1 MSDGTEQSE
10 RTEDAEPSDRPS
22 ADRDGDAPL
31 SELAQRVS
39 DSRRD
44 RASEAGDG
52 VSADDGEVP
61 AGDADPFEEMSV
73 SEIDEETLWESLG
86 EDADREPELSVG
98 ADPVDEPE
106 TTGTAR
112 TSPEPREHVVS
123 KESYCQKCPHL
134 GDPPELQCTHDGTEI
149 VEVVDSEHFRV
160 RECPMVDE

>member
-1 MSDGTEQSE
+1 MSDGTERSE
-10 RTEDAEPSDRPS
+10 TTEDAEPSDRPS
-22 ADRDGDAPL
+22 EDRDEDAPL

-39 DSRRD
+39 DRRRQRD
-44 RASEAGDG
+44 PESGDG
-52 VSADDGEVP
+52 LSADDGEVS
-61 AGDADPFEEMSV
+61 AGDADPFEEVSV

-86 EDADREPELSVG
+86 EDTDQDPELSVG
-98 ADPVDEPE
+98 ADPVDEP
-106 TTGTAR
+106 GAMGAAHA
-112 TSPEPREHVVS
+112 SPEPREHVVS

>member
-22 ADRDGDAPL
+22 ADRDGDSPL

-39 DSRRD
+39 DSRRE
-44 RASEAGDG
+44 RASEAGDE
-52 VSADDGEVP
+52 VSADDGEVS

-86 EDADREPELSVG
+86 EDADQEPELSVG

>member
-1 MSDGTEQSE
+1 MSDGTERSE
-10 RTEDAEPSDRPS
+10 TTEDAEPSDRPS
-22 ADRDGDAPL
+22 EDRDEDAPL

-39 DSRRD
+39 DRRRQRD
-44 RASEAGDG
+44 PESGDG
-52 VSADDGEVP
+52 LSADDGEVS
-61 AGDADPFEEMSV
+61 AGDADPFEEVSV

-86 EDADREPELSVG
+86 GDTDQDPELSVG
-98 ADPVDEPE
+98 ADPVDEP
-106 TTGTAR
+106 GAMGAAHA
-112 TSPEPREHVVS
+112 SPEPREHVVS